1 MPQAPTQPSC
11 LPGPGS
17 GNAGSAPARPRH
29 DADTAAVRRTLDVSS
44 CHLSAET
51 WAWLDV
57 QTTDTAVRNP
67 TSRSAEILG
76 GRTRHGWFIY
86 AGLVPTEPVPAD
98 LLAVM
103 RHAQHLKCDYILFDA
118 DARPLA
124 GLPILHPDAPG
135 ASTGRAPCNLSYHL
149 EMVIWEDAP
158 EGFRMSAADVAR
170 RMETATPE
178 QMARARV
185 RLARVPS

>member
-1 MPQAPTQPSC
+1 MPQAPTQLSC
-11 LPGPGS
+11 LPEPG
-17 GNAGSAPARPRH
+17 NVDAGSAPARPRH
-29 DADTAAVRRTLDVSS
+29 DADTAVVRRTLDVSS

-51 WAWLDV
+51 CAWLDA
-57 QTTDTAVRNP
+57 QTTDTAVRDP
-67 TSRSAEILG
+67 ASRSAEILG

-86 AGLVPTEPVPAD
+86 AGLVPAAPVPAD

-103 RHAQHLKCDYILFDA
+103 RCAQRLKCDYVLFDA

-135 ASTGRAPCNLSYHL
+135 ASIGGALYKLSYHL

-170 RMETATPE
+170 RMEAATPE
-178 QMARARV
+178 QVARARA